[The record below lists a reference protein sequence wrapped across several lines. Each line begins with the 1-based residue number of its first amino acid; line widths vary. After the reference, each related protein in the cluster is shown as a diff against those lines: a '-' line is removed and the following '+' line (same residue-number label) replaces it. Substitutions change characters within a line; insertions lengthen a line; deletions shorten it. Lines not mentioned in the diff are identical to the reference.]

1 MSLAIALHAHLLAGC
16 ILNPCSPG
24 VQINPPPITS
34 GSGMVL
40 GALVFVVFFLIGAGG
55 GKKGTK

>member
-1 MSLAIALHAHLLAGC
+1 MTTAMFLGHLADGC

-34 GSGMVL
+34 GAGMGL
-40 GALVFVVFFLIGAGG
+40 AALVFVVFFLIGAGG
-55 GKKGTK
+55 GKKGKK